1 MSSSGL
7 IFYHDDNGIKHEFLI
22 LSKAMSFND
31 LINLFAFDNR
41 AMSRDLLADELYVK
55 DILLTWLRQRSDV
68 TITYIKEMDDLS
80 MGMLV
85 KRILDY

>member
-22 LSKAMSFND
+22 LSKAMPFND

-41 AMSRDLLADELYVK
+41 AMSKDLLADELYVK